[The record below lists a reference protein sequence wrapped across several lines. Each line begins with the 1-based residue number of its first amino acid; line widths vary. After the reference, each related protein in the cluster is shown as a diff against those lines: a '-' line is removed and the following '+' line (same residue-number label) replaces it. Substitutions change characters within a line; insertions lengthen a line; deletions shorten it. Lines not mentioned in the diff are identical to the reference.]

1 MIQWYN
7 PNERIN
13 TFGGPCT
20 LMRDF
25 AIFSNTV
32 QRHTENKFNAG
43 ARNTSHN
50 TGQYDVG
57 KQERI
62 QITYCVGT
70 GASGAS
76 VIPSRSICTS
86 ICTVWPA
93 EGPIANTTAF
103 YLQEKLSKPAERLFL
118 ARILKRDGLRGTSE
132 NGLKW
137 SIKKKKIWQLS
148 VWKMLENLSYYCHAK
163 QWDKEI
169 PYHRAPQ
176 LNY

>member
-1 MIQWYN
+1 MIQCNIWT
-7 PNERIN
+7 PNERIS

-25 AIFSNTV
+25 AVFSNTV

-43 ARNTSHN
+43 ARNTSHD

-57 KQERI
+57 KQEWI
-62 QITYCVGT
+62 WKTYCVGT
-70 GASGAS
+70 GASGAA
-76 VIPSRSICTS
+76 VLPSSSICTS

-103 YLQEKLSKPAERLFL
+103 YLQVKLSKLAERLFL
-118 ARILKRDGLRGTSE
+118 AGILKRDGFRGTSE

-137 SIKKKKIWQLS
+137 SIKKKKSDSCLS
-148 VWKMLENLSYYCHAK
+148 GKC
-163 QWDKEI
+163 
-169 PYHRAPQ
+169 
-176 LNY
+176 